1 MTSVT
6 EAASPQQAAEGLLG
20 STAADEL
27 VYLRYEDRIAHTA
40 VIGKSQF
47 GKTTLLEHLV
57 LDDFQR
63 NTGVIV
69 LDAHGDLTDRLISV
83 APPEVRERITL
94 IELNEDRAF
103 GLNLYQCLSR
113 DSITI
118 DRIVGNVVEVF
129 KKLFLGEQGW
139 FYPIIEEGLRSSAY
153 VIIANGYT
161 MAEVPLLFR
170 DTSFRRHALQAVQN
184 ADVLQYWHEY
194 EGMSSREQ
202 RELSRPVLNKI
213 SRFLTSD
220 SIRFMVSQPR
230 TTIPFERVLEGGGSL
245 IFRLAGDVLDR
256 ESVAFLGM
264 VFLSVLSN
272 VVLQRAGVSLESRRR
287 VHVYL
292 DEYGRFATKTTE
304 RMLEEFGK
312 YQFGITVAH
321 QNLIQLPSRRAPSV
335 ASLILFQLDGDDA
348 QELSLQLD
356 CSPRRTKQVLRQR
369 TSQSIRS
376 GRKRFG
382 TARRIKRTTKNC
394 KPVKSSCVQTC
405 ELFGRC

>member
-1 MTSVT
+1 MTRREAGATVRGYRLAYGRRKGVTSVT
-6 EAASPQQAAEGLLG
+6 DAASHQQAADGVLG
-20 STAADEL
+20 CTAADEP

-47 GKTTLLEHLV
+47 GKTTLLEHLI

-63 NTGVIV
+63 STGVIV

-83 APPEVRERITL
+83 APPEARERITL

-103 GLNLYQCLSR
+103 GLNLYECLSR
-113 DSITI
+113 DSITV

-170 DTSFRRHALQAVQN
+170 DTPFRRHALQAVQN
-184 ADVLQYWHEY
+184 ADILQYWHEY

-230 TTIPFERVLEGGGSL
+230 TTIP
-245 IFRLAGDVLDR
+245 
-256 ESVAFLGM
+256 
-264 VFLSVLSN
+264 LSVCW
-272 VVLQRAGVSLESRRR
+272 R
-287 VHVYL
+287 V
-292 DEYGRFATKTTE
+292 G
-304 RMLEEFGK
+304 
-312 YQFGITVAH
+312 
-321 QNLIQLPSRRAPSV
+321 
-335 ASLILFQLDGDDA
+335 
-348 QELSLQLD
+348 
-356 CSPRRTKQVLRQR
+356 
-369 TSQSIRS
+369 
-376 GRKRFG
+376 
-382 TARRIKRTTKNC
+382 AR
-394 KPVKSSCVQTC
+394 
-405 ELFGRC
+405 